1 MILLRQSRSNND
13 LVATKE
19 VKQKRTN
26 MLKEMSG
33 GYERTRVQVERIPKA
48 LCQNFWDH
56 EVEKWLRSY
65 VCVYCHGVSCV
76 YLLSSI
82 EEIR

>member
-1 MILLRQSRSNND
+1 MP
-13 LVATKE
+13 KE
-19 VKQKRTN
+19 A
-26 MLKEMSG
+26 SG

-48 LCQNFWDH
+48 FCQNFRNH
-56 EVEKWLRSY
+56 AVERCLRSY